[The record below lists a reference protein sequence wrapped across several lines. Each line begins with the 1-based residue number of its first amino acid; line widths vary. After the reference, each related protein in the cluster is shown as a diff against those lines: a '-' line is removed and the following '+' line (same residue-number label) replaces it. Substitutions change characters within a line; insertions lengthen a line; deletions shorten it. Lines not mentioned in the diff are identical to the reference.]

1 VGHRNTGVL
10 VWGGLRG
17 GVALALALAL
27 PASLVLRDRFIVM
40 TGGVVLMTL
49 LLNATT
55 ISTLV
60 HRLDLDKPTRADQ
73 FLEGSARLLAIEEA
87 RHRLAE
93 LGYADRIVEARL
105 HVAEMEAEELLETV
119 DLTGEEELLVYI
131 LRGLHAER
139 RIYQLLSDAGLLRPI
154 ATRTLMQEIDDE
166 IEEIRESELQVDAAR
181 REQRPW
187 YALAVRRLL
196 GWLPEPAGEDITE
209 VAYSEV
215 TARRLAAQRARD
227 ELERFK
233 RLPNCDPSV
242 VDKSKETFAYWERS
256 AVTKLNELDASADVD
271 NVVLMRRHAEALTR
285 IAAVE
290 SVVGLVDCGLLS
302 ERAAE
307 ATVQSIVHE
316 VDRSKQ

>member
-1 VGHRNTGVL
+1 
-10 VWGGLRG
+10 
-17 GVALALALAL
+17 
-27 PASLVLRDRFIVM
+27 M

-87 RHRLAE
+87 RYRLAE
-93 LGYADRIVEARL
+93 LGYEDRIVEARL
-105 HVAEMEAEELLETV
+105 HVAEMEAQELLDTV
-119 DLTGEEELLVYI
+119 DLSGEEELLVYV

-166 IEEIRESELQVDAAR
+166 IEEMRESELNVDAAR

-215 TARRLAAQRARD
+215 TAPSSGCPAGSRRAGTVQAPSQMRPGGRSTNRRRRLRIGSTAQS
-227 ELERFK
+227 
-233 RLPNCDPSV
+233 PS
-242 VDKSKETFAYWERS
+242 S
-256 AVTKLNELDASADVD
+256 ASSTHRPTS
-271 NVVLMRRHAEALTR
+271 TT
-285 IAAVE
+285 
-290 SVVGLVDCGLLS
+290 SC
-302 ERAAE
+302 
-307 ATVQSIVHE
+307 
-316 VDRSKQ
+316 